1 MGSNKLSKI
10 GKIIMLVSL
19 LIFIILEV
27 VIFLYISSSLLPGDA
42 GGPLNQTLMLS
53 ILASPL
59 YGLPFL
65 TGLIIWIIA
74 KLKKR

>member
-1 MGSNKLSKI
+1 MNSNKLLKV

-19 LIFIILEV
+19 LIFVVLEV
-27 VIFLYISSSLLPGDA
+27 IIFLYRSSNLLHGDA